1 MEDMNLKVP
10 PPRVDL
16 DAIARK
22 YHAAAAEQKKAGGKA
37 SARPAVKE

>member
-1 MEDMNLKVP
+1 MEDMGLKVP

-16 DAIARK
+16 DAIALK

-37 SARPAVKE
+37 STKPAVKD